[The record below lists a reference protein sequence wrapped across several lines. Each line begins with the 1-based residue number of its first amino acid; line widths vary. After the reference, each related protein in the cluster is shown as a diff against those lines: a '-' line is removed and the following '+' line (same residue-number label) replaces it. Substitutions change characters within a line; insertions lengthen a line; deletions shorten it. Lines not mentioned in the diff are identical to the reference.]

1 MPEHMAK
8 QVSDSVKKKTE
19 SPEDKLQKALDEVA
33 RDIALIEPD
42 PKDWAWWV
50 SYLLEQLENEA
61 KRRGK
66 QAKFEEL
73 LRELII
79 GYPELFPDTK

>member
-1 MPEHMAK
+1 LK
-8 QVSDSVKKKTE
+8 NWS
-19 SPEDKLQKALDEVA
+19 L
-33 RDIALIEPD
+33 RDIALIEPE

-50 SYLLEQLENEA
+50 SYLLEQLEAEA
-61 KRRGK
+61 QNRGK